1 MSAVWNNLR
10 DRLRRSL
17 PEQSFSMWISP
28 ITLLEKSENQL
39 ILGCPNKFSKNWVT
53 ENYRDLIQN
62 SLNEVGEGTY
72 SFSLEV
78 AIPKKGR
85 TPFDDIPAGPPPQL
99 LLPNIPRKNTFGS
112 RPFNRDFT
120 FDRFVVGK
128 CNEFAYSA
136 AKALALGGSLPSNS
150 LFMLSNTGLGKSHL
164 SQATGHAILDH
175 NPNLRVYYVTAEDFV
190 NEMIQALKNNRI
202 DDFKD
207 KYRRS
212 CDVLLLEEVHFLSG
226 KEKTQL
232 ELAYTL
238 DALLNNGKR
247 LMFTSSLLPKDMPNI
262 STELSSRFTS
272 GIITTLGKPDFQTRI
287 KILEK
292 KAGEQKL
299 SLPEEI
305 IHLLAK
311 HLTGDIRQMESAL
324 RCLKAKSELLKEK
337 ITPDLVK
344 EVLKTHVVLP
354 DATGMENAKKL
365 VCQYFKVDP
374 LILKSKSR
382 KKIHA
387 YPRNIYVYLC
397 RHYTDTTVEEIGKT
411 INRSHSTVVY
421 AYETIEKKMKIDN
434 KVKNQVN
441 FLGEKLKDMTK

>member
-1 MSAVWNNLR
+1 MSALWNNLR

-28 ITLLEKSENQL
+28 ITLLEKNEGKL
-39 ILGCPNKFSKNWVT
+39 ILGCPNKFSLNWVT
-53 ENYRDLIQN
+53 ENYRDHIQK
-62 SLNEVGEGTY
+62 SLNEVAGAAYT
-72 SFSLEV
+72 FSLDV
-78 AIPKKGR
+78 SPAKNARPAL
-85 TPFDDIPAGPPPQL
+85 DDGPAALPPQL
-99 LLPNIPRKNTFGS
+99 LLPNFPKKNIVGS
-112 RPFNRDFT
+112 RPLNKDFT

-175 NPNLRVYYVTAEDFV
+175 NPSLRVYYVTAEDFV
-190 NEMIQALKNNRI
+190 NEMIQALKNSRI
-202 DDFKD
+202 DEFKD

-212 CDVLLLEEVHFLSG
+212 CDVLLLEEVHFFSG

-232 ELAYTL
+232 ELAHTL

-262 STELSSRFTS
+262 SRELSSRFTS

-305 IHLLAK
+305 IQLLAK
-311 HLTGDIRQMESAL
+311 HLTGDVRQMESAL
-324 RCLKAKSELLKEK
+324 RCVRAKSELLKEK

-344 EVLKTHVVLP
+344 EVLKTHVVVP
-354 DATGMENAKKL
+354 DTTGMENAKNL
-365 VCQYFKVDP
+365 VCQYFKIDP

-397 RHYTDTTVEEIGKT
+397 RRYTDTTVEEIGKT

-421 AYETIEKKMKIDN
+421 AYETIEKKMKMDS

-441 FLGEKLKDMTK
+441 FLGEKLKDMTR